1 MDFIHSRSTNIMQ
14 QELQSYY
21 VKLILP
27 AVVCCLLI
35 FILERISITVF
46 LGEISQAGTVLFIVL
61 SASFSIV
68 FPLWLRIFF
77 IRKVRGQTEV
87 SVEQFLKFEK
97 TFLLVA
103 ELSLYVVLI
112 AYVFKVPRTQMLFI
126 TLFGFYAAYY
136 YFPSV
141 KRIEHEKQLFRIQ
154 G

>member
-1 MDFIHSRSTNIMQ
+1 MQ

-21 VKLILP
+21 AKLVLP
-27 AVVCCLLI
+27 AVICCLLL
-35 FILERISITVF
+35 FILERFKMNVF
-46 LGEISQAGTVLFIVL
+46 FGEASKAGTIFFIVL
-61 SASFSIV
+61 SAFFSVI

-77 IRKVRGQTEV
+77 IRKIKGQQEV

-97 TFLLVA
+97 TFLLIA

-112 AYVFKVPRTQMLFI
+112 AYVFKVPKAQMLFI
-126 TLFGFYAAYY
+126 ALFGFYAAYY

-141 KRIEHEKQLFRIQ
+141 KRINHEKKLFRIQ